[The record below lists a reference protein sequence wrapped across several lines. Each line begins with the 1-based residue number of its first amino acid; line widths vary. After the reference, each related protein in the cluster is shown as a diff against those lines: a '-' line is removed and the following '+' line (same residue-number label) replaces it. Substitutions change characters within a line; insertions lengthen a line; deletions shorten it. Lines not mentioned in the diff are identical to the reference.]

1 MPANSEKEHLS
12 IVICGHVDSG
22 KSTTTGRLIF
32 ELGGIPERELEKL
45 KQEAERLGKSS
56 FAFAFYMDRQKEE
69 RERGVTI
76 ACTTKEFFTDKW
88 HYTIIDAPGHR
99 DFIKNMITG
108 ASQADVAMIMVP
120 CDGNFTTAIAKGN
133 HKAGEIQGQT
143 RQHSRLINL
152 LGVKQ
157 IVCGCNKMDCDTAG
171 YKQARY
177 EEVSNEMKSMLVKV
191 GWKKDMV
198 EKQVPFMPISGWMGD
213 NLLKPEDS
221 QGKLNMPWWQ
231 GIEVECSGEKIMVK
245 VLYDFLDKVCRVPER
260 PTSAPMRMPIS
271 GIYKIKGVGD
281 VLAGRVEQGLVKPG
295 EEVVFLP
302 THTASNPCVG
312 KVFTVEM
319 HHQRAEQAKPG
330 DNVGL
335 NIKGLDKQNM
345 PRSGDVMVYKKDT
358 TLGQTKEFDAQIQVL
373 DIPNEI
379 KVGYSPIGFVRCGRS
394 ACRIAKLKWKMG
406 KETGGKKMEDPHS
419 LKSNEMA
426 QCSFQPQQP
435 LVCDSFKNCE
445 GLSRVAFMDGNGC
458 VMLGKVISCERKE
471 DAGGAGG
478 KKK

>member
-1 MPANSEKEHLS
+1 M
-12 IVICGHVDSG
+12 GG
-22 KSTTTGRLIF
+22 KG
-32 ELGGIPERELEKL
+32 
-45 KQEAERLGKSS
+45 S

-76 ACTTKEFFTDKW
+76 ACTTKEFYTEKW

-108 ASQADVAMIMVP
+108 ASQADVALIMVP
-120 CDGNFTTAIAKGN
+120 ADGNFTTAIAKGN

-157 IVCGCNKMDCDTAG
+157 IAIGVNKMDCDTAA
-171 YKQARY
+171 YKQSRFDEIA
-177 EEVSNEMKSMLVKV
+177 NEMKSMLVKV
-191 GWKKDMV
+191 GWKKDFIDKNTPV
-198 EKQVPFMPISGWMGD
+198 LPISGWMGD
-213 NLLKPEDS
+213 NLLKKSDNMGWWKGMNIEC
-221 QGKLNMPWWQ
+221 GK
-231 GIEVECSGEKIMVK
+231 ETIMCETM
-245 VLYDFLDKVCRVPER
+245 YDVLDKLCRVPER
-260 PTSAPMRMPIS
+260 PISAPMRMPIS

-281 VLAGRVEQGLVKPG
+281 VLAGRVEQGQVKPG

-302 THTASNPCVG
+302 THTASNPCTG

-319 HHQRAEQAKPG
+319 HHSRVDFANPG

-335 NIKGLDKQNM
+335 NIKGLDKNNM

-358 TLGQTKEFDAQIQVL
+358 TLGQTKEFNAQIQVL

-394 ACRIAKLKWKMG
+394 ACRINKLTWKMG
-406 KETGGKKMEDPHS
+406 KETGGKKKWMIRTHS
-419 LKSNEMA
+419 SQMKWH
-426 QCSFQPQQP
+426 
-435 LVCDSFKNCE
+435 
-445 GLSRVAFMDGNGC
+445 
-458 VMLGKVISCERKE
+458 
-471 DAGGAGG
+471 
-478 KKK
+478 

>member
-45 KQEAERLGKSS
+45 KAEAERLGKAS

-76 ACTTKEFFTDKW
+76 ACTTKEFYTDKW

-157 IVCGCNKMDCDTAG
+157 IAIGCNKMDCDTAG
-171 YKQARY
+171 YKKERF

-198 EKQVPFMPISGWMGD
+198 EKCIPFMPISGWMGD
-213 NLLKPEDS
+213 NLLKTCDHK
-221 QGKLNMPWWQ
+221 GTKNMEWW
-231 GIEVECSGEKIMVK
+231 SGMDIDVNGTQTH
-245 VLYDFLDKVCRVPER
+245 VDTVYDFLDKVCKVPER
-260 PTSAPMRMPIS
+260 PISAPMRMPIS

-281 VLAGRVEQGLVKPG
+281 VLAGRVEQGIVKPG

-302 THTASNPCVG
+302 THTSSNPCVG

-319 HHQRAEQAKPG
+319 HHMRAEQAKPG

-358 TLGQTKEFDAQIQVL
+358 TLGQTKEFDAQIQIL

-379 KVGYSPIGFVRCGRS
+379 KIGYSPIGFVRCGRA
-394 ACRIAKLKWKMG
+394 ACRISKLKWKMG
-406 KETGGKKMEDPHS
+406 KETGGKKLEDPHS

-426 QCSFQPQQP
+426 QVSFQPQQP
-435 LVCDSFKNCE
+435 LVCDTFKNCE

-458 VMLGKVISCERKE
+458 VMLGKVVTCERREEGDK
-471 DAGGAGG
+471 AGG